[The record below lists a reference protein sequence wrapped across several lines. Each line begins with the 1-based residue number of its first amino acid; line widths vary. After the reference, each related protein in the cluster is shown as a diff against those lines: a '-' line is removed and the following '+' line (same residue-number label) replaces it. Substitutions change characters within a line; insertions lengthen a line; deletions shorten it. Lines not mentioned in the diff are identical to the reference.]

1 MPGPER
7 RQKIMDILRQ
17 DSKVYVSQIKK
28 RLQIAFVA
36 PISYTKESNFM
47 GAHHFKLITVAFF
60 IIFMLFLFG

>member
-7 RQKIMDILRQ
+7 RQKIIDILRQ

-36 PISYTKESNFM
+36 P
-47 GAHHFKLITVAFF
+47 HKLDQRI
-60 IIFMLFLFG
+60 